1 MLKADNQTIATF
13 SASSWM
19 QHTTGCQGETCSVVA
34 AFLPKPD
41 LHQCPVDGIIGCRSR
56 AILSVLEPDGN
67 CAGGIIG
74 VHGDD
79 MGLRLPPLMSPIQV
93 VVVPI
98 LRKNCDAEAI
108 RAAAQGLVSAA
119 ASAGIRAKLDDDET
133 KSPGFRFNHWEQK
146 VPCMQRSCSAHNSL
160 PSFVAVCSW
169 DCVLRP
175 VDMRVTK
182 DLASLYRH

>member
-1 MLKADNQTIATF
+1 MGAFML
-13 SASSWM
+13 
-19 QHTTGCQGETCSVVA
+19 
-34 AFLPKPD
+34 KPD
-41 LHQCPVDGIIGCRSR
+41 LHQWPVDGIIACHSR
-56 AILSVLEPDGN
+56 ATLSVLEPDAE

-108 RAAAQGLVSAA
+108 RSAAQGLVSAA

-133 KSPGFRFNHWEQK
+133 KSPGFRFNYWEQK
-146 VPCMQRSCSAHNSL
+146 VRGMQH
-160 PSFVAVCSW
+160 
-169 DCVLRP
+169 
-175 VDMRVTK
+175 
-182 DLASLYRH
+182 